1 MVLVLLEGEEHLFNA
16 KMMCDPEKKLGILIS
31 VTAAPTGTRW
41 WQHPRL
47 SGSPVRVAVPVAG

>member
-1 MVLVLLEGEEHLFNA
+1 MLLEGEEHLFNA